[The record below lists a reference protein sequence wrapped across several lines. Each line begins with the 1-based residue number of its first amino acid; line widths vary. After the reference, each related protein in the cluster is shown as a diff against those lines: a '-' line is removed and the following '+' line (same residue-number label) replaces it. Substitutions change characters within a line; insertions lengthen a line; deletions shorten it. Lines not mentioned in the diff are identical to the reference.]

1 MEETSVTNEAKL
13 EELNKV
19 LEERENEI
27 ENLKCMVSNNESVQ
41 SLKTQFAHMADTYEN
56 KIERLSQEKSDAIDD
71 IKRDKLEIEK
81 ELNDKKDLISHL
93 KKDLGNIQDDINRQ
107 IKNADAGYIDEMK
120 TLKELNKNFLDDV
133 EELKNENKE
142 LESRLKIINNEK
154 ITLESQNKHIFED
167 EEEIRECDMKILEEK
182 VSSMH
187 ANHAKLIEEIKHEHN
202 KALEILDSEKSDVIT
217 QLDQKI
223 LVIKDLE
230 AKLQNYEMKFYDNL
244 KERDYD
250 KDIII
255 ELRKKIETFKISQV
269 KLNYGFEEERK
280 SF

>member
-1 MEETSVTNEAKL
+1 
-13 EELNKV
+13 
-19 LEERENEI
+19 
-27 ENLKCMVSNNESVQ
+27 
-41 SLKTQFAHMADTYEN
+41 MADTYEN
-56 KIERLSQEKSDAIDD
+56 KIERLSQEKSDAIEEME
-71 IKRDKLEIEK
+71 RDKLEIKK

-133 EELKNENKE
+133 EELKNQNKN

-154 ITLESQNKHIFED
+154 ITLESQSDHIFED
-167 EEEIRECDMKILEEK
+167 EEEITECDMKILEEK

-187 ANHAKLIEEIKHEHN
+187 ANHAKQIEEINHEHN
-202 KALEILDSEKSDVIT
+202 KALEILDSEKRDVIT

-230 AKLQNYEMKFYDNL
+230 AEIQNYEMKFDDNL

-250 KDIII
+250 KDRII
-255 ELRKKIETFKISQV
+255 ELEKKI
-269 KLNYGFEEERK
+269 
-280 SF
+280 

>member
-1 MEETSVTNEAKL
+1 
-13 EELNKV
+13 
-19 LEERENEI
+19 
-27 ENLKCMVSNNESVQ
+27 
-41 SLKTQFAHMADTYEN
+41 MADTYEN

-133 EELKNENKE
+133 EELKNQNKE

-187 ANHAKLIEEIKHEHN
+187 ANHAKQIEEINHEHN

-230 AKLQNYEMKFYDNL
+230 AKMHNHEMKFEDYL
-244 KERDYD
+244 KERDYE
-250 KDIII
+250 KDRIIGLQM
-255 ELRKKIETFKISQV
+255 EIETLQISQV
-269 KLNYGFEEERK
+269 KLDHGFKEERK
-280 SF
+280 VSEENLTLIHKKRLKR